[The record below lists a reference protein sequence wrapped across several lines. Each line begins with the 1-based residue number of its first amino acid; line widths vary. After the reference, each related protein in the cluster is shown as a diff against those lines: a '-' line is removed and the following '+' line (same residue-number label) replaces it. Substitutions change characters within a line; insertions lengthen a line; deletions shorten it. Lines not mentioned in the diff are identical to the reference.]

1 METMTQ
7 TGYTQGVTHRQSA
20 MVPTFTLEQL
30 IKAISEE
37 VKPGEDRL
45 VAEVLLHLL
54 DTGRVKPMGST
65 AESPPSIVLALSD
78 NLSE

>member
-1 METMTQ
+1 MEAVTQ
-7 TGYTQGVTHRQSA
+7 NGYTQGLTHRQSA
-20 MVPTFTLEQL
+20 VVPTFTLEQL
-30 IKAISEE
+30 IRAISEE
-37 VKPGEDRL
+37 VNSGEDQL